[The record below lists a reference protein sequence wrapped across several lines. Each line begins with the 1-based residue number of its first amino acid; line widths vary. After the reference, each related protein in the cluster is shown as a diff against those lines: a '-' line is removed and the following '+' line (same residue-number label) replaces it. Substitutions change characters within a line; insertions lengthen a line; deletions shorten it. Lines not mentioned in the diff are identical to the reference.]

1 MPTERSGRPENSEI
15 RYLERLRNNNNS
27 VETGKW
33 EKKDGKETLSFYS
46 ETRHRSWRV
55 HDIEPRDG
63 PADTELSGPAI
74 ASSHGRV
81 KARGAARG
89 TGRTPTSHEF
99 EQERGRQK
107 DSGAERESE
116 SPRSREKK
124 ESLTAGPV
132 HGERTIQKDKRR
144 LCKSEDYGPSSV
156 TWMCEEEDS
165 IEASKKAR
173 LQFSKKGVA
182 KKKKKNGSEK
192 EKEKRRRG

>member
-1 MPTERSGRPENSEI
+1 M
-15 RYLERLRNNNNS
+15 
-27 VETGKW
+27 
-33 EKKDGKETLSFYS
+33 
-46 ETRHRSWRV
+46 

-99 EQERGRQK
+99 EQERGRQR

-116 SPRSREKK
+116 SLRSREKK

-132 HGERTIQKDKRR
+132 HRVRTIQKDKRR
-144 LCKSEDYGPSSV
+144 LCKSEDYGPPPV
-156 TWMCEEEDS
+156 TWMHEEEDL
-165 IEASKKAR
+165 IETRKKLR
-173 LQFSKKGVA
+173 FLKK

-192 EKEKRRRG
+192 DNEKRRRG

>member
-1 MPTERSGRPENSEI
+1 MKYDISRTAA
-15 RYLERLRNNNNS
+15 RNNNS
-27 VETGKW
+27 WK
-33 EKKDGKETLSFYS
+33 EKKKIEKKARKKTLSFYF
-46 ETRHRSWRV
+46 ETRHRSRRM

-124 ESLTAGPV
+124 ESLTADSV
-132 HGERTIQKDKRR
+132 HRQRTIQKDKRR
-144 LCKSEDYGPSSV
+144 LWKSEDYGPPLV
-156 TWMCEEEDS
+156 TWMHEEEDL
-165 IEASKKAR
+165 IEASKR
-173 LQFSKKGVA
+173 SHDC
-182 KKKKKNGSEK
+182 NS
-192 EKEKRRRG
+192 